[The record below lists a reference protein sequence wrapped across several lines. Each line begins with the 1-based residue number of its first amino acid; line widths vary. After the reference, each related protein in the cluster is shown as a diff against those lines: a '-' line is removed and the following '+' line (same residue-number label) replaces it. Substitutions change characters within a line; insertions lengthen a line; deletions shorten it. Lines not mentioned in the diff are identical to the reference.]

1 MLPITPILLFAF
13 LSLTRPKCSL
23 HCDERFISRCLVNRW
38 SILRFIIYTNQV
50 DFFFSFLERGG
61 DRLIV
66 WKYRERKKRKIGRSF
81 FGRFD
86 LVWIFIFIF
95 FFFSFPKYLIFLLL
109 IINSFFFPLLGK
121 ENLESF
127 FLHDLIWFRY
137 SLVFLFLFSYFFS
150 RMEIYCCACDRCFIR
165 INLFSFFL

>member
-1 MLPITPILLFAF
+1 MIDPSFYYLYE
-13 LSLTRPKCSL
+13 SS
-23 HCDERFISRCLVNRW
+23 W
-38 SILRFIIYTNQV
+38 
-50 DFFFSFLERGG
+50 FFFLFLERGG

-66 WKYRERKKRKIGRSF
+66 WKYRERKKREFGRSF

-86 LVWIFIFIF
+86 LVLDFYFYF
-95 FFFSFPKYLIFLLL
+95 LFFSFPKYLIFLLL
-109 IINSFFFPLLGK
+109 IINSFFFSLYQLGK

-165 INLFSFFL
+165 INLFCFFFVICNSTISLYHDVSFIFVFFSFN

>member
-66 WKYRERKKRKIGRSF
+66 WKYRERKKKNSEDLFLEDLIW
-81 FGRFD
+81 FGF
-86 LVWIFIFIF
+86 LFLFS

-109 IINSFFFPLLGK
+109 IINSFFFSLIRKRKFGK
-121 ENLESF
+121 FFFTRFNL
-127 FLHDLIWFRY
+127 
-137 SLVFLFLFSYFFS
+137 V
-150 RMEIYCCACDRCFIR
+150 
-165 INLFSFFL
+165 